1 MITIRV
7 AQDFSRHPA
16 GRLKSDG
23 PFSGELFRQKLLV
36 PALRAGERLL
46 IVLDGARGYGSSF
59 LEEAFGGLVRKEGF
73 SNEQVEKALAFESED
88 ASLTEEIREY
98 IHDAK
103 PEASVAMKAASDS
116 KALAR

>member
-16 GRLKSDG
+16 GRTKSDG
-23 PFSGELFRQKLLV
+23 PFSGELFRQKFLV

-46 IVLDGARGYGSSF
+46 VILDGARGYGSSF

-73 SNEQVEKALAFESED
+73 PRELVEQSLEIQSADV
-88 ASLTEEIREY
+88 SLTAEIREY
-98 IHDAK
+98 IHEAIPEGGVGAPTAK
-103 PEASVAMKAASDS
+103 
-116 KALAR
+116 